1 MVDRVDLDRP
11 ILQQEKI
18 KLIMMEQTI
27 IPDTEA
33 YRFMDQHRK
42 WDKTICTRACNL
54 SPINLDAG
62 KSRLTN
68 TEIKNVFGKAQKRL
82 ASILSD

>member
-27 IPDTEA
+27 IPNTEA
-33 YRFMDQHRK
+33 YRFMDQSRK

-54 SPINLDAG
+54 SPINHDAG

-82 ASILSD
+82 ASMLSD